1 MKAKN
6 EKCLFRK
13 QANVT
18 RVHDHKGNHQTT
30 NPAWAALCVER
41 QFLEV
46 TTERLVALQT
56 TLNKECY
63 EVKAQVAVRM
73 SEERLKIEEER
84 RMWTEQVLSDRMLL
98 EEERR
103 AMVGSS
109 ALTES

>member
-1 MKAKN
+1 M
-6 EKCLFRK
+6 
-13 QANVT
+13 
-18 RVHDHKGNHQTT
+18 T

-46 TTERLVALQT
+46 TTEGLVALQT

-63 EVKAQVAVRM
+63 EEKAQFAVRM
-73 SEERLKIEEER
+73 SEER